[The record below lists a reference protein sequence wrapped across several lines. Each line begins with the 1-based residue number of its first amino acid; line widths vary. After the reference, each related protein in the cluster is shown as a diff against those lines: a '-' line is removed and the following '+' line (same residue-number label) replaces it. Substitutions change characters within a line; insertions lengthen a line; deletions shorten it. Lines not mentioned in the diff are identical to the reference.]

1 MENNMIKFLPDI
13 DWSSK
18 ADLEELFLENPD
30 QAFLADPH
38 MIGKKLDNLQVGIET
53 FQKVKNDKRFS
64 QASLRNNLGQLP
76 PNRFNEL
83 KSGRGDELVEPTL
96 AIMMRIYDKYPN
108 LCPSFPFIDIPILM
122 EEGQFSSK
130 RELSLLLGRDQVSA
144 SRYMPSE
151 NNISK
156 KKVPSAT
163 TMMLTYVMYLFI
175 KAGKMDEYRDIVK
188 EEAHYRGSKNFF
200 SDGWPKDDRSL
211 HSLVRRVNTRAKS
224 LEKTLKTNGTDIEKN
239 RIEDI
244 LNICSAFMN
253 IVHELRAK
261 DVSLN
266 DCSIGLE
273 AFKQNRVMTEKL
285 NLDLKELKSE
295 ISALKL
301 RESKL
306 DKELLIIAEEIKA

>member
-1 MENNMIKFLPDI
+1 MIKFLPDI
-13 DWSSK
+13 DWSNQQ
-18 ADLEELFLENPD
+18 DLDELFLENPD

-53 FQKVKNDKRFS
+53 FQKVQNDKRFS

-83 KSGRGDELVEPTL
+83 KSFRGDELVEPTL

-156 KKVPSAT
+156 KKIPSAT

-175 KAGKMDEYRDIVK
+175 KAGKMDEYRNIVK

-200 SDGWPKDDRSL
+200 SDGWPKDDRST
-211 HSLVRRVNTRAKS
+211 HSLVRKVNAKAKS
-224 LEKTLKTNGTDIEKN
+224 LEKSLKINGTDDEKN

-244 LNICSAFMN
+244 LNICSAFMS
-253 IVHELRAK
+253 IVHELRAA
-261 DVSLN
+261 DVTLN
-266 DCSIGLE
+266 DCCIGLE
-273 AFKQNRVMTEKL
+273 AFKMNKVMTEKL
-285 NLDLKELKSE
+285 NLDFKELKSD
-295 ISALKL
+295 IAALKL
-301 RESKL
+301 RESKIG
-306 DKELLIIAEEIKA
+306 KELNGIALEIEA